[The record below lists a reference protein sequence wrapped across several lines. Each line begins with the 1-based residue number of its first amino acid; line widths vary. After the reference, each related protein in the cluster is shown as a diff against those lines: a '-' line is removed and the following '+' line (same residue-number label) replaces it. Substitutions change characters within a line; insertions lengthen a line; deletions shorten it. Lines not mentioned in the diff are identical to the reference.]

1 MPNFDVWYPLGISA
15 TLYSLMT
22 VWLALKRFVKKIR
35 RRLGLST
42 GLNEINVRP
51 SGRRVRIEYPIA
63 PITVLQPL
71 EMPPAVAVPKN
82 NI

>member
-1 MPNFDVWYPLGISA
+1 LPNFDVWYPLGISA

-51 SGRRVRIEYPIA
+51 SGRRVRTEYPIT

-71 EMPPAVAVPKN
+71 EMPSTTTFPKN
-82 NI
+82 NM